1 MATSDTVSGRKPAAK
16 KTAAAKKTTQ
26 RQRAAKAAREGGYI
40 DKNFDFIPDKD
51 QLSREELAAEYQNAV
66 GIIYTVPE
74 LKDIFEKALDEGWSP
89 ARMQAAVQN
98 SGWYRTNNE
107 YARIAWAQEQ
117 TGGADWQTNLENAQQ
132 TVMAAA
138 RAMGAEINEQEAAA
152 LARRYVYEGWS
163 EPSRQ
168 GLLRKALSEEISF
181 LPDERGKARMVGEAG
196 NLSDQLRSLA
206 GANGI
211 SFSDNWYLSAAK
223 SVASGLS
230 SAEDWERDIREQA
243 ASYWPVYSEKIRQ
256 GVNVY
261 DLASPY
267 IRTMAE
273 EFEIDPN
280 QINLNDPY
288 IRGALTGMNDKGDFT
303 PTGLWDF
310 QKKLRQDPRWQN
322 TSKAQNEIT
331 SVAGRVMQMFGLM
344 GG

>member
-1 MATSDTVSGRKPAAK
+1 MAASDTVSGTRERKPAAK
-16 KTAAAKKTTQ
+16 KTTQ
-26 RQRAAKAAREGGYI
+26 RRQAAKAAREGGYI

-74 LKDIFEKALDEGWSP
+74 LKDIFEKALDETWSP
-89 ARMQAAVQN
+89 ARMQAAIQN
-98 SGWYRTNNE
+98 SDWYRNNNQ
-107 YARIAWAQEQ
+107 YARTAWAQEQ
-117 TGGADWQTNLENAQQ
+117 VGGADWQTNLQDAQQ
-132 TVMAAA
+132 TVMTAA
-138 RAMGAEINEQEAAA
+138 RAMGADINEQEAAA
-152 LARRYVYEGWS
+152 LARRYIYEGWS

-168 GLLRKALSEEISF
+168 GLLRQALSEEISY
-181 LPDERGKARMVGEAG
+181 LPDARGVSRMTGAAG
-196 NLSDQLRSLA
+196 TLASDLRSLA

-211 SFSDNWYLSAAK
+211 TFSDNWYLSAAK

-230 SAEDWERDIREQA
+230 SADDWERDIREQA
-243 ASYWPVYSEKIRQ
+243 ASYWPVYGEKIRQ
-256 GVNVY
+256 GMNVY

-273 EFEIDPN
+273 EFEMDPN

-288 IRGALTGMNDKGDFT
+288 IRSALTAMNDKGDFV
-303 PTGLWDF
+303 PVGLWDF
-310 QKKLRQDPRWQN
+310 QKKLRQDPRWEN

-331 SVAGRVMQMFGLM
+331 SVTGRVMQMFGLM

>member
-1 MATSDTVSGRKPAAK
+1 MAPSDTVSGTRGRKPAAK
-16 KTAAAKKTTQ
+16 KTTQ
-26 RQRAAKAAREGGYI
+26 QQRAAKAAREGGYV

-74 LKDIFEKALDEGWSP
+74 LKGIFEQALDQGWSP
-89 ARMQAAVQN
+89 ARMQAAIQN
-98 SGWYRTNNE
+98 SDWYRNNNE
-107 YARIAWAQEQ
+107 YARTAWAQEQ
-117 TGGADWQTNLENAQQ
+117 IGGADWQTNLQNAQQ
-132 TVMAAA
+132 TVMTAA
-138 RAMGAEINEQEAAA
+138 RAIGADINEQEAAA
-152 LARRYVYEGWS
+152 LARRYIYEGWS

-168 GLLRKALSEEISF
+168 GLLRQALSEEISY
-181 LPDERGKARMVGEAG
+181 LPDARGVSRMVGAAG
-196 NLSDQLRSLA
+196 TLASDLRSLA

-211 SFSDNWYLSAAK
+211 TFSDNWYLSAAK
-223 SVASGLS
+223 SVAAGLS

-243 ASYWPVYSEKIRQ
+243 ASYWPVYGDKIRQ
-256 GVNVY
+256 GMNVY

-288 IRGALTGMNDKGDFT
+288 IRGALTAMNDKGDFV
-303 PTGLWDF
+303 PVGLWDF
-310 QKKLRQDPRWQN
+310 QKKLRQDPRWEN